1 MSRTIRQVPER
12 VVAVQ
17 DRRRSGAAGQHADR
31 RQRRQRTRSA
41 ARRAAIR
48 ASRQEVA

>member
-17 DRRRSGAAGQHADR
+17 DRRRSGAAGPHLNR
-31 RQRRQRTRSA
+31 RQRRQRTRGT
-41 ARRAAIR
+41 ARLAAIHESSTR
-48 ASRQEVA
+48 